1 MLIIQKYHIVI
12 AWTIATSAMLISLF
26 FCEWMKLPPC
36 DLCWYQR
43 MAMYPLVLILGIGVY
58 RKDSHVSTYAF
69 PFACIGL
76 MLSVYQI
83 TIQAFPNSEMQI
95 CSVGVSCTKD
105 YLNLFG
111 FIFIPMLSFVGFLAI
126 IILLYIKSERDK
138 RINNTAIMNNMFE

>member
-1 MLIIQKYHIVI
+1 MLIIQKYHIVF

-26 FCEWMKLPPC
+26 FSEWMKLPPC

-43 MAMYPLVLILGIGVY
+43 MAMYPLVLILGIGMY
-58 RKDSHVSTYAF
+58 RKDPNVSTYAF

-83 TIQAFPNSEMQI
+83 TIQTFPASEMKI
-95 CSVGVSCTKD
+95 CSVGVSCTED

-111 FIFIPMLSFVGFLAI
+111 FISIPMLSFVGFSAI
-126 IILLYIKSERDK
+126 IVLLYIKPNSKLNRSK
-138 RINNTAIMNNMFE
+138 TGR